1 MLTFDISGF
10 FNNVSHPVL
19 INRLRE
25 LRIPL
30 PTVKWVDSFLR
41 DRRTVVCLDGRRDK
55 MVDINTGVPQGCC
68 VSPILA
74 CCLTAGLEGAIK
86 AALSADRLPQN
97 NGKSTTSPTAIYV
110 DDGSIATH
118 SDSLETNVETL
129 RIARS
134 EAECWL
140 NERGLNTE
148 PSKDGLIYFSCRRR
162 DQNINPPLQVNI
174 NGNHHTV
181 AASPEIKWLGIIIDR
196 KLNFNSHVKSVASK
210 ALRAIAYT
218 DFLGNSLRGIRQ
230 EHHRLLYICSIR
242 PILTYGS
249 NVWWKGSQTH
259 VNLLAPSQN
268 RALRLITG
276 GFRTSPTNALEVESS
291 VPPINLFLDYLR
303 TRAATRIAKL
313 TLNHPIVIHL
323 PPAVRSPDADT
334 SSIPLQDP
342 ISSQPPVQKCH
353 PSTKC

>member
-1 MLTFDISGF
+1 MDLGFHPRIFHDLMTVILQKPGKPDYSIPKAYRPIQLLEVFGKVMERIQARRISYYLLKNNLTSPHQSGGVRGRSAEDISLAILHDIESSLNRQMTSSMLTFDISGF
-10 FNNVSHPVL
+10 FNNMSHPVL

-41 DRRTVVCLDGRRDK
+41 DRRTVVCLDGRRDE
-55 MVDINTGVPQGCC
+55 MVDINTGVPQGSC
-68 VSPILA
+68 VSPIRA
-74 CCLTAGLEGAIK
+74 CCLTTGLEGAIK

-134 EAECWL
+134 EAEYWL

-148 PSKDGLIYFSCRRR
+148 PSKDGLIHFSCRRR

-210 ALRAIAYT
+210 ALE
-218 DFLGNSLRGIRQ
+218 GNHI
-230 EHHRLLYICSIR
+230 HRLPR
-242 PILTYGS
+242 
-249 NVWWKGSQTH
+249 Q
-259 VNLLAPSQN
+259 LAPGD
-268 RALRLITG
+268 TPG
-276 GFRTSPTNALEVESS
+276 TSPAVLHLQHPTH
-291 VPPINLFLDYLR
+291 PHLR
-303 TRAATRIAKL
+303 
-313 TLNHPIVIHL
+313 
-323 PPAVRSPDADT
+323 
-334 SSIPLQDP
+334 
-342 ISSQPPVQKCH
+342 
-353 PSTKC
+353 